1 MNYRLDRY
9 GNKISLLGFGCMR
22 LPQTAGIINKSEA
35 EKQIM
40 AAYNAGVN
48 YFDTAYIYP
57 GSESALGEILEK
69 NGIRKNVNIAT
80 KLPHYLIRTKDG
92 LDKLFNEELKRL
104 RTDYID
110 YYLMHML
117 TDLQSWEKLKAIGI
131 LEWIREKKASGQ
143 IRQIGFSYHGN
154 SDMYCKLLDAYDWDF
169 SLVQYNYM
177 DENTQAGR
185 RGVEY
190 SAAKGLPVFIMEP
203 LRGGKLVNKLPQEAL
218 NIFTAHSTQHTPA
231 QWAFKWLYNQEAI
244 TCVLSGMNSMEM
256 VLDNVNTAATTNV
269 GDLSENDNEMLQKVA
284 AAINSKMKV
293 GCTACGYCMPCPA
306 GVDIPGTFGA
316 YNRMYAEGKLRGF
329 QDYVMCTALRK
340 DATSASKC
348 IGCGKCEK
356 HCPQSIEIRNELG
369 NAVKELES
377 PIYRFIVKGI
387 EKLKLFG

>member
-22 LPQTAGIINKSEA
+22 LPQTAGIINKAEA

-57 GSESALGEILEK
+57 GSESAIGEIFEK
-69 NGIRKNVNIAT
+69 NGIRKNINIAT
-80 KLPHYLIRTKDG
+80 KLPHYLIKTRDG

-131 LEWIREKKASGQ
+131 LDWIAEKKANGQ

-169 SLVQYNYM
+169 TLIQYNYM

-185 RGVEY
+185 KGLEY
-190 SAAKGLPVFIMEP
+190 SASKGLPVFIMEP

-218 NIFTAHSTQHTPA
+218 DIFAGYSKQHTPA
-231 QWAFKWLYNQEAI
+231 QWAFRWLWNQPEV
-244 TCVLSGMNSMEM
+244 TCVLSGMNSDAM
-256 VLDNVNTAATTNV
+256 VRDNIETASTVAV
-269 GDLSENDNEMLQKVA
+269 GELGPEEEAMLQRVVK
-284 AAINSKMKV
+284 AINSKMKV
-293 GCTACGYCMPCPA
+293 GCTGCGYCMPCPKN
-306 GVDIPGTFGA
+306 VDIPGTFAA
-316 YNRMYAEGKLRGF
+316 YNRRYTESKFWGLAE
-329 QDYVMCTALRK
+329 YVMCTALRK
-340 DATSASKC
+340 NSTAASNC
-348 IGCGKCEK
+348 IECGKCEK
-356 HCPQSIEIRNELG
+356 HCPQHIEIRKHL
-369 NAVKELES
+369 KEAQRDLEG
-377 PIYRFIVKGI
+377 PIY
-387 EKLKLFG
+387 KLARKVGRIIKF

>member
-131 LEWIREKKASGQ
+131 LEWIQEKKASGQ

-190 SAAKGLPVFIMEP
+190 SASKGLPVFIMEP

-218 NIFTAHSTQHTPA
+218 NIFASHSIQHTPA

-269 GDLSENDNEMLQKVA
+269 GDLTENDNEMLQKVA
-284 AAINSKMKV
+284 AAINAKMKV

-316 YNRMYAEGKLRGF
+316 YNRMYAEGKMRGF
-329 QDYVMCTALRK
+329 KDYVMCTALRK

-356 HCPQSIEIRNELG
+356 HCPQSIEIRNELE

-377 PIYRFIVKGI
+377 PVYRFIVKGI